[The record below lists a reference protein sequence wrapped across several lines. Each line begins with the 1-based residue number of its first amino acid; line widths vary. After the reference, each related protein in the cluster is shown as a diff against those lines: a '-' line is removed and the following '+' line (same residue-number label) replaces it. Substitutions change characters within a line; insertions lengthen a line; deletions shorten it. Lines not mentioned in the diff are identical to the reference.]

1 MASLSR
7 QHSEVGGVHSTHQ
20 TTRLS
25 IKQVL
30 RTNSTQIMIGA
41 AGAIGVIGAGVT
53 GSRVVEHLVAT
64 SSVPILLHDQ
74 DLYGAQRLAA
84 VHRSHSAVVSV
95 VDFETVAT
103 ASVVVLA
110 CGSPH
115 APLAQ
120 KMLAS
125 GASVVSLSDDVS
137 DVMNLLKMHD
147 EVMAKNKTL
156 VVGAA
161 ASPGMTGLL
170 LSNLQ
175 TNFDEIDDTHSH
187 SARPVYRSKPLC
199 SIQVLVVQQDWSGT

>member
-1 MASLSR
+1 
-7 QHSEVGGVHSTHQ
+7 
-20 TTRLS
+20 
-25 IKQVL
+25 
-30 RTNSTQIMIGA
+30 MIDFS
-41 AGAIGVIGAGVT
+41 GAIGVIGAGVT

-64 SSVPILLHDQ
+64 SSLPILLHDQ

-84 VHRSHSAVVSV
+84 VHRSHNVAVSV
-95 VDFETVAT
+95 VDFEAVST

-120 KMLAS
+120 KILAR

-147 EVMAKNKTL
+147 EVAAKNKTL

-170 LSNLQ
+170 LSSLQ
-175 TNFDEIDDTHSH
+175 SNFDEIDEAHVALH
-187 SARPVYRSKPLC
+187 
-199 SIQVLVVQQDWSGT
+199 GTGGPNCAV

>member
-1 MASLSR
+1 M
-7 QHSEVGGVHSTHQ
+7 VGVS
-20 TTRLS
+20 
-25 IKQVL
+25 
-30 RTNSTQIMIGA
+30 
-41 AGAIGVIGAGVT
+41 GAIGVIGTGVT

-64 SSVPILLHDQ
+64 SSLPILLHDQ
-74 DLYGAQRLAA
+74 DLYLAQRLAA
-84 VHRSHSAVVSV
+84 VHQSHSAQVSV
-95 VDFETVAT
+95 VDFETVAM

-120 KMLAS
+120 KLIGR

-147 EVMAKNKTL
+147 VVLAKNKTL

-170 LSNLQ
+170 LSSLQ
-175 TNFDEIDDTHSH
+175 SNFDTIDEAHVALHGTGGPNCAVQHHRALAGQSIGWHDGEWLR
-187 SARPVYRSKPLC
+187 RPGGSGRELC
-199 SIQVLVVQQDWSGT
+199 WFP